1 MIVYDNIDDGTM
13 YDFQHLLHPGLD
25 KRLQVRHQIGVYCNT
40 SFNNVRFST
49 RLSLTES

>member
-1 MIVYDNIDDGTM
+1 MTILMIELCMILL
-13 YDFQHLLHPGLD
+13 HLLHPGLD